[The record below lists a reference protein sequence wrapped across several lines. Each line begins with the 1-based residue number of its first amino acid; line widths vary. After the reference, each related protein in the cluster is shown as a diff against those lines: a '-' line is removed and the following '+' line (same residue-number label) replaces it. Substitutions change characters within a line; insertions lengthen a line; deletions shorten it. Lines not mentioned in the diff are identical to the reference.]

1 MANSIATHRLSEVFQ
16 ICVAGMRC
24 LSKRKGTNTFRS
36 GSIPCFPGYNRCM
49 HWGWS
54 ILSVVGLAIAGLCA
68 DQPVLPVLLCA
79 PGFSDAPT
87 CNPSKKDLK
96 LAKKAFDRG

>member
-1 MANSIATHRLSEVFQ
+1 
-16 ICVAGMRC
+16 
-24 LSKRKGTNTFRS
+24 
-36 GSIPCFPGYNRCM
+36 M

-96 LAKKAFDRG
+96 LAKKAFERGLKLQNAKRSGEALEQFEMAARLAPQAVDYVTA